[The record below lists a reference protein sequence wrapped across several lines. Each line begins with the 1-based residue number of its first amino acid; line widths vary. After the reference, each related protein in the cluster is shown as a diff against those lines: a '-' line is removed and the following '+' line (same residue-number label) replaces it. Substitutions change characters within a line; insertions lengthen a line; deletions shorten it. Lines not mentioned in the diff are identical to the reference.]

1 MTAPRE
7 GSIAALVH
15 EAGERL
21 VGAGV
26 PPIEAR
32 LDAELL
38 ARVALGRWDR
48 ATFIVR
54 SPEPPPLGFH
64 EVFEPLVAR
73 RLRREPMAYILGRC
87 EFWGFDV
94 EVTPD
99 VLIPRPE
106 TESIVE
112 VATQLFAGVA
122 PPGVI
127 VDVGTGTG
135 CLAIAL
141 AREFADAR
149 VVATDVS
156 PAAIDVA
163 RRNARALGVD
173 ERIAFGVTSLTGGVS
188 GAALVVSNP
197 PYVAERDRASLQ
209 PEVRDYE
216 PAAALFAGP
225 DGLDV
230 IRGLADAAHAALLPG
245 GWLVFEFG
253 FGQDAEVGAL
263 LDAGRRSGA
272 WAEWSLRR
280 DLQGIPRTA
289 VSRKAP

>member
-1 MTAPRE
+1 MMAPRE
-7 GSIAALVH
+7 GSIAALAH
-15 EAGERL
+15 EAAERL

-54 SPEPPPLGFH
+54 SPEPPPHGFH

-122 PPGVI
+122 PPGLI

-149 VVATDVS
+149 VVATDIS

-173 ERIAFGVTSLTGGVS
+173 ERIAFSVTSLTGGAS

-197 PYVAERDRASLQ
+197 PYVAEPDRESLQ

-230 IRGLADAAHAALLPG
+230 IRGLAAAAHAALLPG
-245 GWLVFEFG
+245 G
-253 FGQDAEVGAL
+253 
-263 LDAGRRSGA
+263 
-272 WAEWSLRR
+272 
-280 DLQGIPRTA
+280 
-289 VSRKAP
+289 

>member
-1 MTAPRE
+1 MTL
-7 GSIAALVH
+7 GGGTIAALVGA
-15 EAGERL
+15 AGDRL
-21 VGAGV
+21 VSAGI
-26 PPIEAR
+26 PAIEAR

-38 ARVALGRWDR
+38 ARVALGGWDR

-54 SPEPPPLGFH
+54 APEPAPAGAAEAL
-64 EVFEPLVAR
+64 EPLVAR
-73 RLRREPMAYILGRC
+73 RLRREPMAYILGRS
-87 EFWGFDV
+87 EFWGLDL

-106 TESIVE
+106 TELIVE
-112 VATQLFAGVA
+112 VASALFAGVP

-127 VDVGTGTG
+127 VDVGTGSG

-141 AREFADAR
+141 AREFPGAR
-149 VVATDVS
+149 IVATDVS
-156 PAAIDVA
+156 RAALEVA
-163 RRNARALGVD
+163 RRNAATHGVGG
-173 ERIAFGVTSLTGGVS
+173 RIDFSLATLTGRAT

-197 PYVAERDRASLQ
+197 PYVTDADRVSLQ

-216 PAAALFAGP
+216 PAGALFAGP

-230 IRGLADAAHAALLPG
+230 IRPLTGAAWGALAPG

-253 FGQDAEVGAL
+253 FGQDVAVQAL
-263 LDAGRRSGA
+263 LDAGPPGGRWTDRRIH
-272 WAEWSLRR
+272 R

-289 VSRKAP
+289 AARKAP